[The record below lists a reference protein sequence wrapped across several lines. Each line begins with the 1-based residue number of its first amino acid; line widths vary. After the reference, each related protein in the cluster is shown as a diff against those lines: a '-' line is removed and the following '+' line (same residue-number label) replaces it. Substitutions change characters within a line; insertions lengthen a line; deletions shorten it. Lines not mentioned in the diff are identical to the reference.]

1 MMPAESALKT
11 MRNSTVCPGRT
22 PSPTLTE
29 NFYRVASK
37 RGSSRSDPTAAST
50 ILCHEA
56 KMTHEKSRLFNEE
69 DRMHN
74 THTIRSGMV
83 PGVQKVGV
91 VHSIDQGP
99 EKSESEGAFYDT
111 LCG

>member
-1 MMPAESALKT
+1 
-11 MRNSTVCPGRT
+11 
-22 PSPTLTE
+22 
-29 NFYRVASK
+29 
-37 RGSSRSDPTAAST
+37 
-50 ILCHEA
+50 
-56 KMTHEKSRLFNEE
+56 
-69 DRMHN
+69 MHN

-111 LCG
+111 LCGRGR